1 MIYTITNGN
10 VTAKIS
16 DFGAQLISLVGG
28 DGYEYIWG
36 ADERYWSDH
45 SPLLFPMCGRL
56 LDGKYL
62 YGGKEYKMNI
72 HGFAKDSLFAT
83 VENTESSLTLELT
96 ANDETKA
103 IYPFDFVLTA
113 KYEVT
118 GNTLSAK
125 YTVKNLGDVALPYM
139 LGWHPGFNLEGD
151 AEIEDFTIEF
161 DTQDARL
168 HPIVHSHFVSHDSRE
183 YPFDNCKY
191 HVSNQEIADC
201 DTLCFSECGNRATL
215 ASAKTPHAVTL
226 KWSENIPYF
235 CIWKNTSRDARYV
248 CLEPWSNIPDS
259 DGESVE
265 SFETKIM
272 SRLESGAAEEFCY
285 EITAE

>member
-161 DTQDARL
+161 DTQSARL

-191 HVSNQEIADC
+191 HVNNQEIADC
-201 DTLCFSECGNRATL
+201 DTICFRECGNRATL
-215 ASAKTPHAVTL
+215 ASDKTPHAVTL

-235 CIWKNTSRDARYV
+235 CIWKNTSRDARYL

-259 DGESVE
+259 DGESAE

-272 SRLESGAAEEFCY
+272 SRLDSGATEKFCY
-285 EITAE
+285 EITVE